1 MTVQPYRPRFGGAW
15 LAVLMK
21 EVKDIF
27 RDKRTLQMA
36 LFLSLVQG
44 PLVLFLVSTLAQER
58 EERANKREIY
68 VQGIE
73 AAPTLRNYLERQSYT
88 IKTPHADFEAQLKA
102 NAFDDAVL
110 KVPQDF
116 EERLARGEAP
126 ELELVYDSNSRGSE
140 TAQGVASGLISGFTR
155 ERAVLGLALMGV
167 APDAVRSVEVQER
180 DLASASSRSAKL
192 TGALIPFY
200 VLVAVLTGAMS
211 AAMDTTAGER
221 ERSSLE
227 PLMMNP
233 ASTWAL
239 ALGKWVAVSLLG
251 VLVATLT
258 SLSYVPAQMLF
269 KSEALQA
276 LFQFS
281 WGHALAFGLIA
292 IPFAMAVAALMM
304 AVSIR
309 AKSVKEAQ
317 VGSSVVMMVLM
328 ALPLVAI
335 MNDSGEPPWYL
346 WVPSLSQQT
355 LMMRL
360 LKSEPFELM
369 HWVVPAGVCLGL
381 ALLGLAYVSRAL
393 RTNAVR

>member
-15 LAVLMK
+15 LAVFLK

-44 PLVLFLVSTLAQER
+44 PLVLFLVSTITQER
-58 EERANKREIY
+58 EARANKREIY

-73 AAPTLRNYLERQSYT
+73 AAPTLRNFLERQSYT
-88 IKTPHADFEAQLKA
+88 IKTPKADFEAQLKA

-116 EERLARGEAP
+116 EARLASGEAA

-140 TAQGVASGLISGFTR
+140 TAQGVVSGLIAGFTR
-155 ERAVLGLALMGV
+155 ERAALGLALMGV
-167 APDAVRSVEVQER
+167 APDALRAVEVQER
-180 DLASASSRSAKL
+180 DLASAGSRSAKL

-239 ALGKWVAVSLLG
+239 ALAKWAAVAALG
-251 VLVATLT
+251 VLVALLT

-276 LFQFS
+276 MFQFG

-292 IPFAMAVAALMM
+292 LPFAMAVAALMM

-317 VGSSVVMMVLM
+317 VGNSVVMMVLM
-328 ALPLVAI
+328 ALPLVAV
-335 MNDSGEPPWYL
+335 MNDAGEPPWYL

-355 LMMRL
+355 LMMRMLKGDPFTL
-360 LKSEPFELM
+360 L
-369 HWVVPAGVCLGL
+369 HWVAPAAVCVGL
-381 ALLGLAYVSRAL
+381 ALLALAYVSRAL